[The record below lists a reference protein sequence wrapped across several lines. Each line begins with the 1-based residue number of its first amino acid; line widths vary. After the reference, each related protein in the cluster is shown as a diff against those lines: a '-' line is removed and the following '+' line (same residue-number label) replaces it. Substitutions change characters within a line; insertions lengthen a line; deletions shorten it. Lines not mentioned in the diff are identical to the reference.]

1 MISARALPIRICSAA
16 LVLALAGASQHSAIG
31 QDAKKDAGPGA
42 ANEAQKLTVRVYP
55 VEDLLFVSSDY
66 PFRGSLPTTAPLDG
80 ASTGHG
86 FIGRGQGDGIGMGG
100 MGGGMGGGGMM
111 GGGMF
116 SIKEPPPAVQ
126 ILRQFGGEGG
136 GAGGGAANP
145 PGGLGGGALS
155 HREPTLAMKRG
166 QRQSYLIV
174 LIKTYVNG
182 DWSPTEGADNDNV
195 DRCHIFGTSLIV
207 RHTEEGQRDVSNLL
221 SALRSSN
228 PTARSVTVEATW
240 LILDSHQRDTI
251 LSTAAR
257 PAASESKGIKTLDP
271 KQFHQWAR
279 QATAF
284 HGQLTCLNGQQV
296 HFATGRRR
304 VVSAGASPSVGVGA
318 TGYTPKVDVVN
329 VGAVL
334 QVTPSIAADRR
345 TAYLDLQNAVTQWAE
360 PARPIEV
367 TSHSFAGS
375 TDNHNVAGPLLQDTV
390 TVDRVDLGTQEWS
403 TTASIPLGV
412 PVLIGSVTLT
422 DINDK
427 STQPSTT
434 ERPDLALVVEV
445 RAN

>member
-1 MISARALPIRICSAA
+1 MNSVRCLPIRICSAA
-16 LVLALAGASQHSAIG
+16 IVLALVAASREVAMGQEAKNGAA
-31 QDAKKDAGPGA
+31 A
-42 ANEAQKLTVRVYP
+42 ANEPQKLIVRVYP

-80 ASTGHG
+80 ASTGQG
-86 FIGRGQGDGIGMGG
+86 FIGRVQGDGMGAGGMGG
-100 MGGGMGGGGMM
+100 MGGGMGGGGM
-111 GGGMF
+111 F
-116 SIKEPPPAVQ
+116 SIKEPPAAQQ
-126 ILRQFGGEGG
+126 ILRQFGGGG
-136 GAGGGAANP
+136 GGGGGAANP
-145 PGGLGGGALS
+145 AGGVGGMGAFG
-155 HREPTLAMKRG
+155 REPTIAMKRA
-166 QRQSYLIV
+166 RQKVDLIS
-174 LIKTYVNG
+174 LIRTYVNG
-182 DWSPTEGADNDNV
+182 DWSPGSDDNDIQN
-195 DRCHIFGTSLIV
+195 RCQIFGTSLIV
-207 RHTEEGQRDVSNLL
+207 RHTAEGQENVSNLL

-296 HFATGRRR
+296 HIATGRRR

-334 QVTPSIAADRR
+334 QVTPSIAADRH

-403 TTASIPLGV
+403 TTASVPLGV

-422 DINDK
+422 DANDK
-427 STQPSTT
+427 SSQPLTT